1 MKSLEEVIKQKC
13 KFIGDAKEEYDLY
26 HHTYY
31 ESIDNVLF
39 LSSMTIE
46 TKNHITLL
54 EEMAPLLVYIFSCIL
69 YNARGVHERRTL
81 VLELHFALSRVHFT
95 EPLVLNEYYYDAPIR
110 NIEYNI
116 DEMKTSGHCMA
127 FLEPFGIKNKIKQN

>member
-13 KFIGDAKEEYDLY
+13 KFIGNAKEEYDLY

-46 TKNHITLL
+46 TKNLITLL
-54 EEMAPLLVYIFSCIL
+54 EEMTPLLVYIYSCIL
-69 YNARGVHERRTL
+69 YHARGNYERRIIG
-81 VLELHFALSRVHFT
+81 LELHFALARVYFT
-95 EPLVLNEYYYDAPIR
+95 ESLIFDRYY
-110 NIEYNI
+110 
-116 DEMKTSGHCMA
+116 
-127 FLEPFGIKNKIKQN
+127 